1 LRGIGDIRGFVR
13 YILHESTKKDVHITL
28 AGDVIPF
35 GSDECINDFEERITD
50 ACRQRDHAPRRS
62 DTREHYNA
70 LLRSLRR
77 AKKSAIR
84 SRGY

>member
-1 LRGIGDIRGFVR
+1 MRGVGDIRRFIQYVL
-13 YILHESTKKDVHITL
+13 YESKRDAHITL
-28 AGDVIPF
+28 TGDVVPF
-35 GSDECINDFEERITD
+35 GSDECVGDLEDRVAD

-77 AKKSAIR
+77 AKKSAIK